1 MYGDAPHRFNAGD
14 NFALFMMINFGLPG
28 LCYYA
33 MPAFASRR
41 VVQVEDPTVRRAYV
55 ALLLLA
61 YGYGMSIN
69 MVEESFFSVF
79 FGLCCAVAASAWLRP
94 VKG

>member
-1 MYGDAPHRFNAGD
+1 LNAAD
-14 NFALFMMINFGLPG
+14 NFAVFMMINFGLPG

-33 MPAFASRR
+33 MPALSLPR
-41 VVQVEDPTVRRAYV
+41 VAATETVTIHRAYV
-55 ALLLLA
+55 ALLLIA

-79 FGLCCAVAASAWLRP
+79 FGLCCGVAASASLRP
-94 VKG
+94 VES